1 VERDSLVSSFAAQ
14 VSHSKLIYQHV
25 NSIRFGLIVGQVGTG
40 VALLLV
46 LYCALGVSLTL
57 TSISAIASNDIPLG
71 GVQSVLVTTLG
82 TGIGYAITLVYTF
95 GVTVF
100 AAIEIVGSVSG
111 ILSVASVQLTSSPYW
126 DQVLLS
132 LAALVALG
140 FACLFGHRVV
150 HYVSITVFS
159 LVLVCLAAVLAGLL
173 YGRQVDPRIT
183 GPSWDTFIENFG
195 PPSDNW
201 SALEPLSFLF
211 PCFVGI
217 YSGANHA
224 ADLKNPFK
232 SIPRGGFAAIAIST
246 GIYSLLIVTIGFAV
260 PRVVLLQ
267 DWSIVLR
274 MAWPT
279 QYLAFVGAF
288 VVGQGSALQCLKT
301 SATLIKC
308 LAESD
313 TLSSLKRLQLARV
326 WHSEPIGAIAFAS
339 VVISFFLF
347 FSDLESLAVIV
358 SMSFLLCYALTNIS
372 CALLSLYPTPSW
384 RPAFRAPWSFSLLGF
399 IWCFLLMFQLE
410 ETLAVLV
417 SLLAAA
423 LAVGI
428 QSSSE
433 ISSWGMGIRGMLF
446 HLTISDLLQREQEEF
461 ERLANRQPLT
471 ARELKLPSWRPH
483 LVCFIHHDTIQNHS
497 RLIHFVQ
504 TLKMKT
510 GICIL
515 ASVITAQEMIDY
527 KYLSDDERNSLF
539 RQVVM
544 GEPKSDDFLLDMKLY
559 LYKKIEQ
566 DHLESFIKVCIAPD
580 VQIGQSVL
588 LQTLGLGDLN
598 ANTVV
603 SEWPILG
610 HGVEDII
617 KVKELFQLW
626 DMARMLDYTTILCKG
641 IATFPVR
648 DARLRG

>member
-1 VERDSLVSSFAAQ
+1 M
-14 VSHSKLIYQHV
+14 
-25 NSIRFGLIVGQVGTG
+25 
-40 VALLLV
+40 
-46 LYCALGVSLTL
+46 YCALGVCLTM

-82 TGIGYAITLVYTF
+82 TGIGYAITFIYAF

-111 ILSVASVQLTSSPYW
+111 LLGVTSFHWTSSPYW
-126 DQVLLS
+126 DQVVLS
-132 LAALVALG
+132 LAALLVLSL
-140 FACLFGHRVV
+140 ACLSGHRAV
-150 HYVSITVFS
+150 HYMSVAVFS
-159 LVLVCLAAVLAGLL
+159 LVLLCLAAVFIGLL
-173 YGRQVDPRIT
+173 NGRQVDPRIT
-183 GPSWDTFIENFG
+183 GPSWDTFIENFA
-195 PPSDNW
+195 PPTSW
-201 SALEPLSFLF
+201 SALGPLSFLF

-217 YSGANHA
+217 YSGANRA

-232 SIPRGGFAAIAIST
+232 AIPRGGFMAIAIST
-246 GIYSLLIVTIGFAV
+246 GIYSLLIATIGFAI

-267 DWSIVLR
+267 DWSVVLR

-301 SATLIKC
+301 SSTLIKC

-313 TLSSLKRLQLARV
+313 TMSHLKRLQLARI
-326 WHSEPIGAIAFAS
+326 WHKEPIGAIAFAS
-339 VVISFFLF
+339 IVISFFLF
-347 FSDLESLAVIV
+347 LSDLESLAVIV

-384 RPAFRAPWSFSLLGF
+384 RPAFKAPWYFSLLGF

-410 ETLAVLV
+410 ETFAVLV

-461 ERLANRQPLT
+461 VRLVDRQPLT

-483 LVCFIHHDTIQNHS
+483 LVCFIHHDTIQTHS

-539 RQVVM
+539 RQIVIE
-544 GEPKSDDFLLDMKLY
+544 EPKSDDFLLDMKLY

-580 VQIGQSVL
+580 VQVGQSVL

-603 SEWPILG
+603 SEWPILSQ
-610 HGVEDII
+610 GVDDVMKI
-617 KVKELFQLW
+617 KELFQLW

-641 IATFPVR
+641 IPAFPVR